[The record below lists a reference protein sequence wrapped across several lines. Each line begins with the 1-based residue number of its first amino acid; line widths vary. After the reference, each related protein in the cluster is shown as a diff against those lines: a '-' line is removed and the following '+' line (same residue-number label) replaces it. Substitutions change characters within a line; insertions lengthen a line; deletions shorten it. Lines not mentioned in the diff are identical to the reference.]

1 MNPPVVDSQEA
12 NLKIVV
18 EEPHHPL
25 WAAHWTEMR
34 KWWSLRCGIVGVLI
48 LSGLPALND
57 QFPNVAPSL
66 ISWFPHGGE
75 QWVPILGAVLA
86 VATRVISQAYIADK
100 IRGVFKVKGD
110 EPQ

>member
-1 MNPPVVDSQEA
+1 MMDQQTPVM
-12 NLKIVV
+12 KIVV
-18 EEPHHPL
+18 EQPHHPL

-34 KWWSLRCGIVGVLI
+34 KWWSVRCGIVGVLI

-66 ISWFPHGGE
+66 ITWFPHGGE
-75 QWVPILGAVLA
+75 QWVPILGATIAIV
-86 VATRVISQAYIADK
+86 TRVVSQAYIADK
-100 IRGVFKVKGD
+100 IRGVFKVSND